1 MLRYDPAMAD
11 VALGGP
17 SQAAVMPHASGDRA
31 MGRATLLAIML
42 AVAFLTRCA
51 NLGDWNFEV
60 DDQYFALIGDRMLAG
75 DTLYVDIF
83 DRKGPALYLLYA
95 GLAVFGT
102 SPVAYQLAAT
112 LCIALTGYGIARI
125 SALLGTARG
134 GVVAGVAYCLLTA
147 AFGGAN
153 GQTPVFY
160 NPLIVACAWC
170 VISRIGLFAQGRID
184 ATVAA
189 GFAAAALA
197 IAFKM
202 SAAFEGMFFGL
213 AVVALLLRGGAPLS
227 RTVKIAALLALLG
240 LLPMLAAAGWYAL
253 AGNFDEF
260 WQAVVTSNFA
270 RSYDAENRAARLSS
284 AWLSIQPLVLIAG
297 VGLISLRRDG
307 RFGVAGIVL
316 TGWLVTSGLA
326 IGAFPTV
333 YSHYLLT
340 MLPPLCVAGAGL
352 YRHPR
357 WGAPLGL
364 ALSGIYLVTSGEL
377 NFADRASSRFESARL
392 VAAVRQAT
400 PRHQLLVWGFPS
412 YLYVLADARP
422 PSILAF
428 PPHLFDAHEAGSSG
442 IDELAEVRRILAARP
457 EAVVFQRPLPSS
469 PLNVHTTALVEA
481 YVANCSIARR
491 FMLRDH
497 KGPQTHILYSDCA
510 HR

>member
-1 MLRYDPAMAD
+1 MAD

-17 SQAAVMPHASGDRA
+17 YPALSHPAVMPPVSDDRA
-31 MGRATLLAIML
+31 TGRAVLIATML
-42 AVAFLTRCA
+42 AAAFLTRCA

-60 DDQYFALIGDRMLAG
+60 DDQYFALIGHRMLAG

-83 DRKGPALYLLYA
+83 DRKGPALYVIYA
-95 GLAVFGT
+95 GFAAFGT

-112 LCIALTGYGIARI
+112 LCIALAGYGIARI
-125 SALLGTARG
+125 ATLLGAARG
-134 GVVAGVAYCLLTA
+134 GVVGGVAYCLLAA

-160 NPLIVACAWC
+160 NPLIVACAWS
-170 VISRIGLFAQGRID
+170 VISRIGLLARGRID
-184 ATVAA
+184 ATIAAGFVAA
-189 GFAAAALA
+189 GLA

-213 AVVALLLRGGAPLS
+213 AVVVLLMRGGAPLWRS
-227 RTVKIAALLALLG
+227 IKIAALLVLLG
-240 LLPMLAAAGWYAL
+240 LLPLLAAAAWYAL
-253 AGNFDEF
+253 AGHFTEF

-270 RSYDAENRAARLSS
+270 RTYDAANRAARLGS
-284 AWLSIQPLVLIAG
+284 AWISIQPLVLIAG
-297 VGLISLRRDG
+297 IGLVSLRRDG
-307 RFGVAGIVL
+307 SFGVAGVVL
-316 TGWLVTSGLA
+316 TGWLVTAGLA
-326 IGAFPTV
+326 IAAFPTV

-340 MLPPLCVAGAGL
+340 MLPPLCVASAGL

-364 ALSGIYLVTSGEL
+364 ALSGIYLFSSGEL
-377 NFADRASSRFESARL
+377 NFADRASSRAESDQL

-400 PRHQLLVWGFPS
+400 PHHRLLVWGFPS
-412 YLYVLADARP
+412 YLYVLADAKP
-422 PSILAF
+422 PSVLAF

-442 IDELAEVRRILAARP
+442 IDETAEVRRILAAQP
-457 EAVVFQRPLPSS
+457 EAVVVQRPLPSF
-469 PLNVHTTALVEA
+469 PRNARTTSAVEA
-481 YVANCSIARR
+481 YVANCREARR

-497 KGPQTHILYSDCA
+497 KGPQTHVLYSDCA